1 MGAKQRGRAYEVAE
15 TRRRDDRSYNQA
27 WVHVL
32 PRRASGSGGR
42 IPIGGLRLLKLELA
56 NGDDG
61 EIELRHYEP
70 GRPQI
75 NCATDRDDP
84 GVRDIS
90 HF

>member
-1 MGAKQRGRAYEVAE
+1 M
-15 TRRRDDRSYNQA
+15 
-27 WVHVL
+27 
-32 PRRASGSGGR
+32 
-42 IPIGGLRLLKLELA
+42 GGLRLLKLELA

-70 GRPQI
+70 GRPPI

-84 GVRDIS
+84 GVNIR